1 MSTLMDFGNVIGK
14 GLSLGSRADSSGR
27 NHKDAYRFQKEE
39 VSGCINVSLWHA
51 VGHEVSFHTYK

>member
-1 MSTLMDFGNVIGK
+1 VIGK